1 MMNLTK
7 LIDDVQQALAG
18 HEDLRGTKV
27 RMTITGV
34 GADEK
39 DMSISFRVPEA
50 MDGGAK
56 TPETVEVTMPQ
67 LIHEAAEM
75 LLGQMDMTQERMAV
89 DQPDGK
95 VIAELNASMTHM
107 AHAISA
113 LSNEHRCWE
122 GETLNRLRMMRD
134 VEARNDEIMRRWV
147 DGPCVR

>member
-27 RMTITGV
+27 RMTLTGV

-39 DMSISFRVPEA
+39 DMRISFRLPAEEGGGAETPEA
-50 MDGGAK
+50 
-56 TPETVEVTMPQ
+56 VEATMPK

-75 LLGQMDMTQERMAV
+75 LLGQMEMTQERMAV

-95 VIAELNASMTHM
+95 VIAELNASMTYM
-107 AHAISA
+107 ANAISA

-134 VEARNDEIMRRWV
+134 VEARNDESVRRWE
-147 DGPCVR
+147 DEHA